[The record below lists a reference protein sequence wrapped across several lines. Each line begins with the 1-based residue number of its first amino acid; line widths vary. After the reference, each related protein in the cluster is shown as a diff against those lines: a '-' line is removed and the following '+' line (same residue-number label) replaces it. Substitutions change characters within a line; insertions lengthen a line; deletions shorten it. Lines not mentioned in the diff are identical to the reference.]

1 MTTAAVNTN
10 KFDTKG
16 AVNILVMLA
25 VLVVLVIIVKNISK
39 LFKSGSEGL
48 GITNSDTKQYVNQVY
63 ASQDSPLFSN
73 EFDKMQPKAPA
84 NAPLKT
90 VAQMHDYINQLQD
103 ARGFLF
109 DDDSAAV
116 GVFDNFSTQFMV
128 AWFAKRF
135 QVETGH
141 DLFTWMRKEDTLFAQ
156 GFAAG
161 TVNAIIKKVNALP
174 TYLP

>member
-1 MTTAAVNTN
+1 MSTATAN
-10 KFDTKG
+10 KQIDMKG
-16 AVNILVMLA
+16 ALTVLVSIA
-25 VLVVLVIIVKNISK
+25 VLVVLIIIVKNISN

-48 GITNSDTKQYVNQVY
+48 GLTNSDTKQFVNQVY

-73 EFDKMQPKAPA
+73 EFDKMQPKAPN

-90 VAQMHDYINQLQD
+90 VAEMHTYIEQLKD

-135 QVETGH
+135 QVETGN
-141 DLFTWMRKEDTLFAQ
+141 DLFTWMRKEDTLFSQ

-174 TYLP
+174 RY